1 MPYSKQA
8 DIASEWMKPSEVAAV
23 LEVHPRTVVRMIRR
37 GELQVRAIE
46 FGKAV
51 RIHRG
56 DWKTELERR
65 QIVAA
70 SA

>member
-1 MPYSKQA
+1 MPYSRSS
-8 DIASEWMKPSEVAAV
+8 DVGSEWMKASEIAAI
-23 LEVHPRTVVRMIRR
+23 LDVHPRTVVRMIRR

-51 RIHRG
+51 RVHRG
-56 DWKTELERR
+56 DWKAELERR